1 MEPAI
6 LTRGLRKVYRVFRK
20 EPGLGGAIR
29 GLFHRRYD
37 EVVAVDGVNLEIG
50 HGELVGFLGP
60 NGAGKTTTLKML
72 SGLLHPSGGTAHVLG
87 HVPWE
92 REVLFRRQISLLL
105 GQKNQLLWDLPAR
118 ESFELNRAIYGI
130 EPSTAQRT
138 IDHLSALLEV
148 RNLLDKPVRELSL
161 GERMKMELIA
171 ALLHKPK
178 ILFLDEPTLGL
189 DVVSQHRV
197 RDFLRHLVAEEK
209 ITTILTSHYLQ
220 DIEALCRRVVIIDHG
235 RIIHDGSWEQIVRNF
250 SDRKE
255 IVLRFKETAP
265 DLQGEEWGEVV
276 SRDGATLRLR
286 VTPSRATEISRRA
299 IDLPGLEDIRIEAMP
314 VEEVIRR
321 VFASSG
327 AGFPQEPAS
336 F

>member
-1 MEPAI
+1 MAPAI
-6 LTRGLRKVYRVFRK
+6 LTRGLKKVYRVFQK
-20 EPGLGGAIR
+20 EPGFGGALR
-29 GLFHRRYD
+29 GLFHRRYQ
-37 EVVAVDGVNLEIG
+37 EVSAVAGVDLEIAP
-50 HGELVGFLGP
+50 GELVGFLGP

-72 SGLLHPSGGTAHVLG
+72 AGLLQPSGGTATVLG
-87 HVPWE
+87 HLPWK
-92 REVLFRRQISLLL
+92 REESFRRKISLLL
-105 GQKNQLLWDLPAR
+105 GQKNQLVWDLPAR
-118 ESFELNRAIYGI
+118 ESFALNRAIYRV
-130 EPSTAQRT
+130 EPTEANRT

-148 RNLLDKPVRELSL
+148 RSLLDQPVRELSL

-171 ALLHKPK
+171 ALLHKPQV
-178 ILFLDEPTLGL
+178 LFLDEPTLGL

-235 RIIHDGSWEQIVRNF
+235 RIIHDGSWEQIVRDF

-255 IVLRFKETAP
+255 IVLRFSGPPP
-265 DLQGEEWGEVV
+265 DLQGPDWGEVV
-276 SRDGATLRLR
+276 EKDAASLRLR
-286 VTPSRATEISRRA
+286 ISLAQATSVSRRA

-321 VFASSG
+321 VFA
-327 AGFPQEPAS
+327 AS
-336 F
+336 TSR

>member
-37 EVVAVDGVNLEIG
+37 EVVAVEGVNLEIG

>member
-6 LTRGLRKVYRVFRK
+6 LTRGLRKTYRVFEK
-20 EPGLGGAIR
+20 KPGLGGAIR
-29 GLFHRRYD
+29 GLFQRQYKD
-37 EVVAVDGVNLEIG
+37 VSAVDGVDLEIAP
-50 HGELVGFLGP
+50 GELVGFLGP

-72 SGLLHPSGGTAHVLG
+72 SGLLQPSGGSATVLG
-87 HVPWE
+87 HVPWK
-92 REVLFRRQISLLL
+92 REESFRRKISLLL
-105 GQKNQLLWDLPAR
+105 GQKNQLVWDLPAR
-118 ESFELNRAIYGI
+118 ESLELNRAIYRIDPG
-130 EPSTAQRT
+130 EARRT

-148 RNLLDKPVRELSL
+148 RSLLDKPVRELSL

-178 ILFLDEPTLGL
+178 VLFLDEPTLGL

-220 DIEALCRRVVIIDHG
+220 DIESLCRRVIIIDHG
-235 RIIHDGSWEQIVRNF
+235 RVIHDGSWERIVRDF

-255 IVLRFKETAP
+255 IVLRFAGPPP
-265 DLQGEEWGEVV
+265 DLQGPEWGEIIAK
-276 SRDGATLRLR
+276 DAATLRLR
-286 VTPSRATEISRRA
+286 VSLAQATAVSRRA

-321 VFASSG
+321 VFAASSIR
-327 AGFPQEPAS
+327 
-336 F
+336 

>member
-1 MEPAI
+1 MSTEPTI
-6 LTRGLRKVYRVFRK
+6 VTRGLGKIYRVAKK

-29 GLFHRRYD
+29 GLFHRRYND
-37 EVVAVDGVNLEIG
+37 LVAVEGVDLEIAP
-50 HGELVGFLGP
+50 GELVGFLGP

-72 SGLLHPSGGTAHVLG
+72 SGLLHPTHGTARVLG

-92 REVLFRRQISLLL
+92 RTAEFRRQISLLL

-130 EPSTAQRT
+130 SVEDGRKT
-138 IDHLSALLEV
+138 IDHLAGVLEV
-148 RNLLDKPVRELSL
+148 TPLLDKPVRELSL
-161 GERMKMELIA
+161 GERMKMELIT
-171 ALLHKPK
+171 ALLHRPK
-178 ILFLDEPTLGL
+178 VLFLDEPTLGL

-220 DIEALCRRVVIIDHG
+220 DIEALCRRVIIIDHG
-235 RIIHDGSWEQIVRNF
+235 KVIHDGSWEEILQNF

-255 IVLRFKETAP
+255 IVLRFAGPPPE
-265 DLQGEEWGEVV
+265 LRGEEWGELI
-276 SRDGATLRLR
+276 SRDEASVRLR
-286 VTPSRATEISRRA
+286 VLPARATEISRRA
-299 IDLPGLEDIRIEAMP
+299 LDLPGLEDIRIETMP

-321 VFASSG
+321 VFTG
-327 AGFPQEPAS
+327 AKRGS
-336 F
+336 

>member
-37 EVVAVDGVNLEIG
+37 EVVAVEGVDLEIG

-130 EPSTAQRT
+130 EPNTAQRT

-255 IVLRFKETAP
+255 IVLRFNETAP
-265 DLQGEEWGEVV
+265 DLRGEEWGEVV
-276 SRDGATLRLR
+276 SRDAATLRLR

-327 AGFPQEPAS
+327 EGNPQRPAS
-336 F
+336 

>member
-1 MEPAI
+1 MNTEPAI
-6 LTRGLRKVYRVFRK
+6 LTRGLGKVYRVAKK

-37 EVVAVDGVNLEIG
+37 DLVAVGSVDLEIAS
-50 HGELVGFLGP
+50 GELVGFLGP

-72 SGLLHPSGGTAHVLG
+72 SGLLHPTCGTARVLG

-92 REVLFRRQISLLL
+92 RSTDFRRQISLLL

-130 EPSTAQRT
+130 AVEEGRKT
-138 IDHLSALLEV
+138 IDHLAGVLEV
-148 RNLLDKPVRELSL
+148 SSLLNKPVRELSL

-171 ALLHKPK
+171 ALLHRPK
-178 ILFLDEPTLGL
+178 VLFLDEPTLGL

-197 RDFLRHLVAEEK
+197 RDFLRHLVEKEK

-220 DIEALCRRVVIIDHG
+220 DIEALCRRVIIIDHG
-235 RIIHDGSWEQIVRNF
+235 KVIHDGSWEEILQSF
-250 SDRKE
+250 SGRKE
-255 IVLRFKETAP
+255 IVLRFAGPPPE
-265 DLQGEEWGEVV
+265 LRGEEWGEPV
-276 SRDGATLRLR
+276 SRDEATVRLR
-286 VTPSRATEISRRA
+286 VPPARVTEISRRA
-299 IDLPGLEDIRIEAMP
+299 LELPGLEDIRIETMP

-321 VFASSG
+321 VFTGGKGNA
-327 AGFPQEPAS
+327 
-336 F
+336 

>member
-37 EVVAVDGVNLEIG
+37 EVVAVEGVNLEIG

-92 REVLFRRQISLLL
+92 REVIFRRQISLLL

-130 EPSTAQRT
+130 DRDAAQRT

-148 RNLLDKPVRELSL
+148 RELLDKPVRELSL

-327 AGFPQEPAS
+327 AGFP
-336 F
+336 

>member
-1 MEPAI
+1 
-6 LTRGLRKVYRVFRK
+6 
-20 EPGLGGAIR
+20 
-29 GLFHRRYD
+29 
-37 EVVAVDGVNLEIG
+37 
-50 HGELVGFLGP
+50 
-60 NGAGKTTTLKML
+60 
-72 SGLLHPSGGTAHVLG
+72 
-87 HVPWE
+87 
-92 REVLFRRQISLLL
+92 
-105 GQKNQLLWDLPAR
+105 
-118 ESFELNRAIYGI
+118 
-130 EPSTAQRT
+130 
-138 IDHLSALLEV
+138 
-148 RNLLDKPVRELSL
+148 
-161 GERMKMELIA
+161 MELIA

-255 IVLRFKETAP
+255 IVLRFKEAAP
-265 DLQGEEWGEVV
+265 DLRGEEWGEVV

-286 VTPSRATEISRRA
+286 VTPARATEISRRA

-327 AGFPQEPAS
+327 QSTLPSKTSRQVN
-336 F
+336 

>member
-148 RNLLDKPVRELSL
+148 RSLLDKPVRELSL

-327 AGFPQEPAS
+327 AGFP
-336 F
+336 

>member
-1 MEPAI
+1 MNTEPAI
-6 LTRGLRKVYRVFRK
+6 LTRGLGKVYRVAKK

-37 EVVAVDGVNLEIG
+37 DLVAVGSVDLEIAS
-50 HGELVGFLGP
+50 GELVGFLGP

-72 SGLLHPSGGTAHVLG
+72 SGLLHPTCGTARVLG

-92 REVLFRRQISLLL
+92 RSTDFRRQISLLL

-130 EPSTAQRT
+130 AVEEGRKT
-138 IDHLSALLEV
+138 IDHLAGVLEV
-148 RNLLDKPVRELSL
+148 SSLLNKPVRELSL

-171 ALLHKPK
+171 ALLHRPK
-178 ILFLDEPTLGL
+178 VLFLDEPTLGL

-197 RDFLRHLVAEEK
+197 RDFLRHLVEEEK

-220 DIEALCRRVVIIDHG
+220 DIEALCRRVIIIDHG
-235 RIIHDGSWEQIVRNF
+235 KVIHDGSWEEILQSF
-250 SDRKE
+250 SGRKE
-255 IVLRFKETAP
+255 IVLRFAGPPPE
-265 DLQGEEWGEVV
+265 LRGEEWGEPV
-276 SRDGATLRLR
+276 SRDEATVRLR
-286 VTPSRATEISRRA
+286 VPPARVTEISRRA
-299 IDLPGLEDIRIEAMP
+299 LELPGLEDIRIETMP

-321 VFASSG
+321 VFTGGKGNA
-327 AGFPQEPAS
+327 
-336 F
+336 

>member
-37 EVVAVDGVNLEIG
+37 EVVAVEGVNLEIG

-235 RIIHDGSWEQIVRNF
+235 RIIHDGSWEQIVRSF

-255 IVLRFKETAP
+255 IVLRFVGTPP
-265 DLQGEEWGEVV
+265 DLRGDEWGEVV
-276 SRDGATLRLR
+276 SRDAATLRLR

-327 AGFPQEPAS
+327 EGIPQKPAS

>member
-37 EVVAVDGVNLEIG
+37 EVVAVEGVNLEIG

-92 REVLFRRQISLLL
+92 REVIFRRQISLLL

-265 DLQGEEWGEVV
+265 DLRGEEWGEVV

-327 AGFPQEPAS
+327 AGFPLESTS

>member
-1 MEPAI
+1 M
-6 LTRGLRKVYRVFRK
+6 
-20 EPGLGGAIR
+20 
-29 GLFHRRYD
+29 
-37 EVVAVDGVNLEIG
+37 DGVNLEIG

-72 SGLLHPSGGTAHVLG
+72 SGLLHPSGGTARVLG

-92 REVLFRRQISLLL
+92 REVVFRRQISLLL

-118 ESFELNRAIYGI
+118 ESFQLNRAIYGI
-130 EPSTAQRT
+130 DQGVAQRT

-148 RNLLDKPVRELSL
+148 RGLLDKPVRELSL

-265 DLQGEEWGEVV
+265 DLRGEEWGELV

-321 VFASSG
+321 VFA
-327 AGFPQEPAS
+327 AS
-336 F
+336 TSR

>member
-37 EVVAVDGVNLEIG
+37 EVVAVEGVNLEIG

-92 REVLFRRQISLLL
+92 REVIFRRQISLLL

-255 IVLRFKETAP
+255 IVLRFNETAP
-265 DLQGEEWGEVV
+265 DLRGEEWGEVV
-276 SRDGATLRLR
+276 SRDAATLRLR

-327 AGFPQEPAS
+327 KGNPHKPAS
-336 F
+336 L

>member
-6 LTRGLRKVYRVFRK
+6 LTRGLRKTYRVFEK
-20 EPGLGGAIR
+20 KPGLGGAVR
-29 GLFHRRYD
+29 GLFQRQYKD
-37 EVVAVDGVNLEIG
+37 LVAVDGVDLEIAP
-50 HGELVGFLGP
+50 GELVGFLGP

-72 SGLLHPSGGTAHVLG
+72 SGLLQPSGGSATVIG
-87 HVPWE
+87 HVPWK
-92 REVLFRRQISLLL
+92 REESFRRKISLLL
-105 GQKNQLLWDLPAR
+105 GQKNQLVWDLPAR
-118 ESFELNRAIYGI
+118 ESLELNRAIYRI
-130 EPSTAQRT
+130 EPADARRT

-148 RNLLDKPVRELSL
+148 RPLLDKPVRELSL

-178 ILFLDEPTLGL
+178 VLFLDEPTLGL

-220 DIEALCRRVVIIDHG
+220 DIESLCRRVIIIDHG
-235 RIIHDGSWEQIVRNF
+235 RVIHDGSWEQIVRDF

-255 IVLRFKETAP
+255 IVLRFAGPPP
-265 DLQGEEWGEVV
+265 DLQGPEWGEILGK
-276 SRDGATLRLR
+276 DAATLRLR
-286 VTPSRATEISRRA
+286 VSPANATEISRRA

-321 VFASSG
+321 VFAASSTH
-327 AGFPQEPAS
+327 
-336 F
+336 

>member
-37 EVVAVDGVNLEIG
+37 EVVAVEGVSLEIG

-130 EPSTAQRT
+130 EPNTAQRT

-148 RNLLDKPVRELSL
+148 RSLLDKPVRELSL

-235 RIIHDGSWEQIVRNF
+235 RIIHDGSWEQIVRSF

-255 IVLRFKETAP
+255 IVLRFAGTPP
-265 DLQGEEWGEVV
+265 DLRGDEWGEVV
-276 SRDGATLRLR
+276 SRDAATLRLR

-327 AGFPQEPAS
+327 ERIRQIPTS